1 MLILKKKGKTQ
12 LKINSYLSA
21 DVASIFEVQ
30 FNIPCNFVNI
40 LIYKNILRLLIIKN
54 YVKKFKIKPVLSKL
68 LKIIKIPDINGLFL
82 FDI

>member
-30 FNIPCNFVNI
+30 FHIPCNFVNI

-54 YVKKFKIKPVLSKL
+54 YVKKFKIKTSFK
-68 LKIIKIPDINGLFL
+68 
-82 FDI
+82 